1 MANNILIKILAENA
15 DFTSKLAQ
23 SKRQVSA
30 FQEVGTKAFSG
41 VTSVV
46 GKLAAGVGL
55 AMGGMEAFNRVMQS
69 SQAIGDQW
77 ASVQQ
82 QATTAVNEFFYAIAN
97 GDFTNLQNGL
107 TDLISRADEAY
118 AAFDQLGNALMSYNI
133 ISAREAANVQH
144 QMVTINDTTIDPKVR
159 LDALNQARESIT
171 KMVEAADVVKND
183 ITTAL
188 SAQVARDTGV
198 SSATISL
205 DDIYEAATVDATKG
219 REAAKKYAQEQ
230 YAAYQEEVAKLN
242 RATTSVKTYG
252 FGEGQTTETIVD
264 TAKRDAG
271 MERLNAQYKQAI
283 VYNALL
289 NKYSDDEL
297 DNLGKQVQS
306 YYAINQQADAMS
318 RRLNQQ
324 EKRIT
329 GGTTTTP
336 KSSETEGPTYEAG
349 SLGKL
354 QEQLKEANQALLTA
368 TTDEARQAAQAL
380 VDQYTR
386 SIALIKRNLAPE
398 TEEVDTAFDMDK
410 FVSDTIAL
418 AEKVDA
424 ETAKMEQDWADT
436 VDKMSAKAEQLS
448 EELGRGTL
456 DAISTLNSGVQS
468 LYSSWADLGDSISNA
483 KNGVEAFF
491 AVSNAL
497 VNTIT
502 TVESIVGV
510 FERLNKT
517 KEESAAISAALA
529 VTNEVEA
536 GATQSEAKAE
546 EENAGA
552 LGTEM
557 GLKLAD
563 AEASKQKANAQ
574 MEDAATGVM
583 AAHSGIPF
591 VGVALGL
598 AGLASII
605 AAIATIPKF
614 AEGGI
619 ATRATM
625 GIFGEAGPEA
635 IIPLSKINSVLGQT
649 ETPTQTV
656 ELKIKNTELVGIFQQ
671 YFNRRGRLS

>member
-30 FQEVGTKAFSG
+30 FQEVGTKAFNG

-144 QMVTINDTTIDPKVR
+144 QMVTINDTTIEPKVR

-219 REAAKKYAQEQ
+219 REAAKKYAREQ
-230 YAAYQEEVAKLN
+230 YAAYKEEVAKLREAN
-242 RATTSVKTYG
+242 
-252 FGEGQTTETIVD
+252 TETKNVGYGWTRVTD
-264 TAKRDAG
+264 ENAVSAG

-329 GGTTTTP
+329 GGDTTKP
-336 KSSETEGPTYEAG
+336 KDSKTEGPTYEAG

-456 DAISTLNSGVQS
+456 DAISTMNSGVQS

-502 TVESIVGV
+502 TVGSIVGV

-552 LGTEM
+552 LGVEM